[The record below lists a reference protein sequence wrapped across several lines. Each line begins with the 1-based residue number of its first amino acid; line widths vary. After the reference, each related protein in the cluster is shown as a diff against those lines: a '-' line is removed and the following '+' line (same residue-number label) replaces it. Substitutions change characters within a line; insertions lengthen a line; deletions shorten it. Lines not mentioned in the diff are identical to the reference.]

1 MIVLLLSM
9 VGLAA
14 EPESL
19 PADDA
24 VATRVTAIVAARHMD
39 SCDGVFAAGDSGDV
53 RDALVQITEHQA
65 PPWAPMRAASCL
77 AELAPSDAVA
87 LTQTR
92 RLIALPDQPGFTLA
106 VAEKLDRMPAEL
118 ATDLGRAIWQRSA
131 AEPRLV
137 RRVQPLLRSS
147 QHAAVRAVLD

>member
-14 EPESL
+14 EPEP
-19 PADDA
+19 PAADGA
-24 VATRVTAIVAARHMD
+24 VASQVTAMVAARHME
-39 SCDGVFAAGDSGDV
+39 SCDGVFAAGDTAVV
-53 RDALVQITEHQA
+53 RDALVQITAHQA

-87 LTQTR
+87 LTETR
-92 RLIALPDQPGFTLA
+92 RLIALHDQPGFVLA
-106 VAEKLDRMPAEL
+106 VAEKLDRMPADL

-147 QHAAVRAVLD
+147 QHATVRAVLD